1 MFASVLQ
8 ANFTNNR
15 LDFYETTA
23 YVPVVITPTVPVT
36 CPPCSVTLA
45 VTDLRGL
52 MVSDCQVTFDAS
64 DPVMSN
70 RTVYIRA
77 VPTPGSNAR
86 TTLLQFRPTYTKVTG
101 TGWDQYRVPAILVSF

>member
-70 RTVYIRA
+70 RTVYVRA
-77 VPTPGSNAR
+77 VPTAGSNAR
-86 TTLLQFRPTYTKVTG
+86 TTLLQFRPTHTKVTG
-101 TGWDQYRVPAILVSF
+101 TGWDQYRVPDILVSF